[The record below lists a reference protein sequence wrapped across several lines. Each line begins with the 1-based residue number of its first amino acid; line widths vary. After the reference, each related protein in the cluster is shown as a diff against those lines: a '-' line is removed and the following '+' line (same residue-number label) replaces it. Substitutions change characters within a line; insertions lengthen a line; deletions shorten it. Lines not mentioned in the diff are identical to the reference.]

1 MDYTKSTL
9 CRQVSELALRVS
21 SLELKLRRMK
31 RELEAAETQNKR
43 LERQLRKTRDEL
55 EQKRRLLLDTQY
67 ADFDPDYEYGY
78 RAETVS
84 KLSRFIARFLRHK
97 PSYVSAS
104 RVFAAIKRCNDNFAA
119 AATIGAGCQDDIH
132 MLLATAFSS
141 NWFSD
146 EQRVKLRCWLQ
157 IMAHCLRYR
166 PTTMVCSSSG
176 STTKATGHQELRRL
190 HITSSAAI

>member
-1 MDYTKSTL
+1 M
-9 CRQVSELALRVS
+9 SELALRVS

-43 LERQLRKTRDEL
+43 LERQLRKTREEL

-97 PSYVSAS
+97 PSYVSVS
-104 RVFAAIKRCNDNFAA
+104 RVFAAIKRCHDNFAA
-119 AATIGAGCQDDIH
+119 ASSSCSDGAGCQDDIH

-141 NWFSD
+141 NWFGD

-166 PTTMVCSSSG
+166 PTGAVG
-176 STTKATGHQELRRL
+176 GPVATKTAAHPGQDLRRL
-190 HITSSAAI
+190 HITSSGVL

>member
-1 MDYTKSTL
+1 
-9 CRQVSELALRVS
+9 
-21 SLELKLRRMK
+21 MK
-31 RELEAAETQNKR
+31 RELESAETQNKR
-43 LERQLRKTRDEL
+43 LERQLKKTRDEL

-78 RAETVS
+78 RPETVS

-97 PSYVSAS
+97 PSYVSAN
-104 RVFAAIKRCNDNFAA
+104 RVFAAIKRCHDNFAA
-119 AATIGAGCQDDIH
+119 AVTASNGVGCQDDIH

-141 NWFSD
+141 NWFND

-166 PTTMVCSSSG
+166 PAATVASA
-176 STTKATGHQELRRL
+176 TKVVGHQDLRRL
-190 HITSSAAI
+190 YITSSAAVWDALALQLYVVTGDTCRPWECFNQL